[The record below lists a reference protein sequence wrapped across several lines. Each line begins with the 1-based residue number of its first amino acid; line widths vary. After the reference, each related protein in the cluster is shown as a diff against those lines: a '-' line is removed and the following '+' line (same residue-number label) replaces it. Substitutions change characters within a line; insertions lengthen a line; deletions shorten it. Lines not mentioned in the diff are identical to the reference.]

1 MQSLTQ
7 TAYLKSSYRKIRKV
21 PEQHINQSMKL
32 LESLKEIKV
41 REKEIRKLSQME
53 RHLVERM
60 KGTLTLE

>member
-7 TAYLKSSYRKIRKV
+7 TAYLKSSYRQIRKV